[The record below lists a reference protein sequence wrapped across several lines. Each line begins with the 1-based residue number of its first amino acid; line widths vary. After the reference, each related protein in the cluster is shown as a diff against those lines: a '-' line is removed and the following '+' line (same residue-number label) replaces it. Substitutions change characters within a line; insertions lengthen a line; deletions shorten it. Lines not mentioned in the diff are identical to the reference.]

1 MDRYPDADDP
11 YLTVRQVAA
20 ELNMP
25 RGGVYRLIN
34 SGALKAT
41 RLSERRTRIRR
52 SDLDRMLRSTGA
64 EPAAKEREPE
74 MLAYR
79 HLSLG
84 FSADER

>member
-1 MDRYPDADDP
+1 MDPNLTADDP

-20 ELNMP
+20 ELNVP

-34 SGALKAT
+34 SGALKVT

-52 SDLDRMLRSTGA
+52 SDLDRMLLATGA
-64 EPAAKEREPE
+64 EPAAKERDPE

-84 FSADER
+84 FSGDER